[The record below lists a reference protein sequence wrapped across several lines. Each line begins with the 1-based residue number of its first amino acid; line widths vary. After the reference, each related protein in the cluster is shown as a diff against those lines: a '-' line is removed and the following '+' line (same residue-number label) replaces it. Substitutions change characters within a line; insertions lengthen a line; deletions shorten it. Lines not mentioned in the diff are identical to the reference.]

1 MGREDKMVDIEK
13 YLLSVEMPVQY
24 MGNEVNSVHK
34 KDYKASMCLF
44 FPDIYE
50 LGMSNLGI
58 RILYDVIN
66 KVDGFSLER
75 GFSPLEDMEEVM
87 RKNNIPMFSLE
98 SKKPLKE
105 FDIVGFSL
113 SYEMSY
119 TNVLN
124 ALDLAGI
131 PLYAEDRGEEYPLI
145 MAGGTCTVNPAPMS
159 KFVDY
164 FVIGDGENSMTEI
177 ARIFVKNVG
186 KTKEEKLNLIKDLD
200 GVYIPRIHDK
210 EEGKR
215 IKKAIVHNLDDTE
228 LYANQLVPFVK
239 IVHDRV
245 SVEIQRGC
253 TRGCRFCQ
261 AGYTYRPVRERT
273 LEKNLELINKSL
285 KATGYNE
292 VSLSSLS
299 SSDYTQI
306 GPLLANLQREH
317 GKDNLSVGLPSLRM
331 NPHSVEV
338 AEEIQGGKK
347 TGFTFAPEAGSQK
360 MRDVIN
366 KGVDEKDILET
377 AIAAVKA
384 GWQNLKFYFMIGLPF
399 ETDEDLVAMRELV
412 DKVVKECKVYT
423 KKLNITVSASNF
435 VPKPHTPFQW
445 AEQMNIE
452 EMERKHKL
460 LKDIF
465 HKAKHVTLKMHYRE
479 KSYLEGF
486 LSRGD
491 KKIGDL
497 IELVW
502 KKGAKLEDHGRN
514 FQFSRW
520 EEAIKELGLNEEE
533 YLGQRKIEAPLPWD
547 IIDIGV
553 DKSFH
558 ISELKKAEEEA
569 LTVDCRER
577 CHMCGMRTREKKC
590 GLLIAENLKK

>member
-1 MGREDKMVDIEK
+1 MVDIEK

-24 MGNEVNSVHK
+24 MGNEVNSIHK
-34 KDYKASMCLF
+34 KDFKANMCLF

-50 LGMSNLGI
+50 VGMSNLGI
-58 RILYDVIN
+58 RILYDILN

-75 GFSPLEDMEEVM
+75 GFSPLEDMEALM
-87 RKNNIPMFSLE
+87 REKNIPMFSLE
-98 SKKPLKE
+98 SKTPLKE

-131 PLYAEDRGEEYPLI
+131 PFRAEDRGEEYPLI

-159 KFVDY
+159 SFIDY
-164 FVIGDGENSMTEI
+164 FVIGDGEDIMPEI
-177 ARIFVKNVG
+177 AKIFVDNSD
-186 KTKEEKLNLIKDLD
+186 KTKGEKLELIKGLD
-200 GVYIPRIHDK
+200 GVYIPKLHRDK
-210 EEGKR
+210 K
-215 IKKAIVHNLDDTE
+215 IKKAIVHNLDNTE
-228 LYANQLVPFVK
+228 FYENQIVPFVK

-273 LEKNLELINKSL
+273 LGKNLALIEKTL

-299 SSDYTQI
+299 SSDYSKI
-306 GPLLANLQREH
+306 GPLLANLQKKH
-317 GKDNLSVGLPSLRM
+317 GESNLSIGLPSLRM
-331 NPHSVEV
+331 NPFSVEV
-338 AEEIQGGKK
+338 ANQIQSGKK
-347 TGFTFAPEAGSQK
+347 TGFTFAPEAGTQK

-366 KGVDEKDILET
+366 KGVNEDEIIET
-377 AIAAVKA
+377 AVAAVKS
-384 GWQNLKFYFMIGLPF
+384 GWSTLKFYFMIGLPF
-399 ETDEDLVAMRELV
+399 ETDEDLKGIHELV
-412 DKVVKECKVYT
+412 MKAVKACKNYT
-423 KKLNITVSASNF
+423 KRLNITVSISNF

-465 HKAKHVTLKMHYRE
+465 YRAKHITLKMHFRE

-491 KKIGDL
+491 EKIGAL
-497 IELVW
+497 LEKVW
-502 KKGAKLEDHGRN
+502 AKGAKLEDHGRN

-520 EEAIKELGLNEEE
+520 KEVIKELELDEKD
-533 YLGQRKIEAPLPWD
+533 YLGAKSTNIKLPWHM
-547 IIDIGV
+547 IDIGV
-553 DKSFH
+553 SNRFY
-558 ISELKKAEEEA
+558 IEELRKAEESA
-569 LTVDCRER
+569 LTPDCRDN
-577 CHMCGMRTREKKC
+577 CLGCGMKGRIKEC
-590 GLLIAENLKK
+590 GELVSDKL